1 MLGSVTDFNPIAYL
15 TGAMQVFD
23 KDINNRRC
31 SGFRCP
37 IQYDATQPIQ
47 HCSERGSC
55 TCFTPEYSPQEIAD
69 FLRKI
74 ATVIEKSN
82 MT

>member
-23 KDINNRRC
+23 KDVSNRHC
-31 SGFRCP
+31 SGSMCP
-37 IQYDATQPIQ
+37 MQYDKIKPYDCLGT
-47 HCSERGSC
+47 H
-55 TCFTPEYSPQEIAD
+55 TCMFFTPEYSPQEIAD
-69 FLRKI
+69 FLRKV
-74 ATVIEKSN
+74 ATFIKKSN